1 MRPIRDVMGQAIER
15 GEVLRAA
22 RAHGVLRRWNEVV
35 GEELAKRS
43 WPDRYERGTVWVAV
57 KGSAWASELRLMKEQ
72 ILRRLDDLAGER
84 GLFDD
89 VRFGDRTAREG
100 LERVEEPAPD
110 DSEPERSGVAH
121 LSIREIAERRLRQWE
136 DEGGA

>member
-1 MRPIRDVMGQAIER
+1 MRPIRDVMGGAIER

-22 RAHGVLRRWNEVV
+22 RAHRVLRRWNEVV

-57 KGSAWASELRLMKEQ
+57 KGSAWASELRLMKER
-72 ILRRLDDLAGER
+72 ILARLDELAGER

-89 VRFGDRTAREG
+89 VRFGDRAAREG
-100 LERVEEPAPD
+100 LEPPEEKEEP
-110 DSEPERSGVAH
+110 SEPERSDVAR
-121 LSIREIAERRLRQWE
+121 LSIREIAERRLKRWE

>member
-1 MRPIRDVMGQAIER
+1 MRQIRDVMGGAIER
-15 GEVLRAA
+15 AEVLRAA
-22 RAHGVLRRWNEVV
+22 RAQRVLRRWNEVV

-57 KGSAWASELRLMKEQ
+57 KGSAWASELRLMKER
-72 ILRRLDDLAGER
+72 ILKGLDELAGER
-84 GLFDD
+84 GLFED
-89 VRFGDRTAREG
+89 VRFGDRTVREG
-100 LERVEEPAPD
+100 LEPAEPPEEP
-110 DSEPERSGVAH
+110 SEPKRSDVSG